1 MRVGLIGLPQ
11 SGKTTIFNALTNL
24 DFDVKGYAQEK
35 IESHIGVV
43 KVPDRRIEHLVST
56 FNPKK
61 TSYAEMTFIDI
72 GGKKGLDGHA
82 EFDLKAIREVDM
94 LAVIIRAFKS
104 DDVLHPLGGVDL
116 LCDISYL
123 ESEFLIADL
132 LLIETRLERI
142 EKEIKRNKK
151 ENLKEFEY
159 LQQFKEHLDNEQP
172 LSSLEINDEAEMLF
186 RGFQFLTMKPVLFV
200 LNTGEDETDTA
211 DTSEV
216 VAKFDKTEF
225 SVMIL
230 SGKLEMEIAQLNDE
244 DKAVFLEDMGMDEPV
259 LNRFIKKSYSLLDR
273 IVFFT
278 VGPDEVKAWE
288 IPSGISAKQAAGK
301 IHTDISRGFIR
312 AEVLGF
318 QDYVEC
324 DNSYPNA
331 RSKGL
336 VRLEGKEYKVKDG
349 DMIEFR
355 FNV

>member
-24 DFDVKGYAQEK
+24 DLDVKGYAQEK

-43 KVPDRRIEHLVST
+43 KVPDERVEHLVST
-56 FNPKK
+56 FSPKK
-61 TSYAEMTFIDI
+61 TSYAEMVFIDI

-94 LAVIIRAFKS
+94 LAIIIRAFKS
-104 DDVLHPLGGVDL
+104 DDVLHPLDDVNL
-116 LCDISYL
+116 LRDINYL
-123 ESEFLIADL
+123 ESEFLIADM
-132 LLIETRLERI
+132 LLIETRLEKI

-151 ENLKEFEY
+151 ENIKEYEY
-159 LQQFKEHLDNEQP
+159 LNQFKDHLDNEQP
-172 LSSLEINDEAEMLF
+172 LSSLEINEEADMLF
-186 RGFQFLTMKPVLFV
+186 RGFQFLTLKPVLFV
-200 LNTGEDETDTA
+200 LNIGEDETDTV

-216 VAKFDKTEF
+216 VAKFDGTEF
-225 SVMIL
+225 SVMTL
-230 SGKLEMEIAQLNDE
+230 SGKFEMEIAQLNDE
-244 DKAVFLEDMGMDEPV
+244 DKAIFLEDMGMDEPV

-288 IPSGISAKQAAGK
+288 IPSGITAKQAAGK

-312 AEVLGF
+312 AEVLGY
-318 QDYVEC
+318 QDYVDC

-331 RSKGL
+331 RSRGL